1 MPETRQR
8 VDLIPHPLNGEIY
21 GDAANLELI
30 DSIKSKGILH
40 PLLIA
45 HDNRIISGHR
55 RWAAANLIGLDVVPV
70 TVFESQDE
78 LDIQEAIIECNR
90 QREKTGEQ
98 IGREYKNLKRI
109 LNERD
114 SQQGSNQYREKQ
126 LDNNASVQKNTE
138 AKSRPTQKAADAIG
152 SSKSTANKAE
162 QVVNVIDSLKEE
174 GETEK
179 ADKLRTQLNHSVSG
193 AYNKVKTEGLLNN
206 GQGPS
211 KPPDFGTVIT
221 MPQWQSMTIG
231 QRSEALLTTGDKTFN
246 QTNDNIE
253 WARWSWNP
261 ITGCL
266 HNCAYCYARDI
277 ANRRFSYLEDGE
289 RFSPVFYPDRLTA
302 PANTKFPDLNKISDP
317 VERMG
322 KQNVFVCSM
331 ADLFG
336 KWVPVEWIEAVLAQI
351 HNNPQWTFLL
361 LTKFPVRMAEFTYP
375 ANVWL
380 GTSVDYQWAVERAE
394 KAFTRIKASGFGG
407 VCWLSCEP
415 MMERLTFNIPAL
427 KMFDW
432 VVYGGSSASTQ
443 TAEYRPPFD
452 DIAHL
457 YNQARIAGCK
467 VYQKTNL
474 IPGMSDTQRIR
485 EYPGED

>member
-1 MPETRQR
+1 MPETRTLTE
-8 VDLIPHPLNGEIY
+8 LIPHPLNDEIY
-21 GDAANLELI
+21 GDRADVGLI
-30 DSIKSKGILH
+30 ESIKIKGVLH

-45 HDNRIISGHR
+45 CDNRIISGHR
-55 RWAAANLIGLDVVPV
+55 RWTAAHAIGLSNVPV
-70 TVFESQDE
+70 VIFGSKDE
-78 LDIQEAIIECNR
+78 LDIQEAIIESNR

-98 IGREYKNLKRI
+98 IGREYKHLKRI
-109 LNERD
+109 LNERE
-114 SQQGSNQYREKQ
+114 SRQGSNQYQAKNRASGKYFPEAPKKPTEKAA
-126 LDNNASVQKNTE
+126 DMIGA
-138 AKSRPTQKAADAIG
+138 SRPTA
-152 SSKSTANKAE
+152 SKAE
-162 QVVNVIDSLKEE
+162 QIVNVIDDLKDK

-179 ADKLRTQLNHSVSG
+179 ADKLRGQLNQSVNG
-193 AYNKVKTEGLLNN
+193 AYNKAKKEGLLNN
-206 GQGPS
+206 TKEPPKQ
-211 KPPDFGTVIT
+211 PDFGRVIT
-221 MPQWQSMTIG
+221 MSEWQAMSEE
-231 QRSEALLTTGDKTFN
+231 QRSKVLQVSNDKTMN

-277 ANRRFSYLEDGE
+277 ANRRFSYLADGE

-302 PANTKFPDLNKISDP
+302 PANTRLPNLDQIPDP

-336 KWVPVEWIEAVLAQI
+336 KWVPAEWIEAVLAQI
-351 HNNPQWTFLL
+351 RANPQWTFLL
-361 LTKFPVRMAEFTYP
+361 LTKFPVRMAEFSYP

-394 KAFTRIKASGFGG
+394 KAFTKIKASGFTG

-415 MMERLTFNIPAL
+415 MMERLTFNSL
-427 KMFDW
+427 SMFDW
-432 VVYGGSSASTQ
+432 VVYGGSSSSTQ
-443 TAEYRPPFD
+443 TSEYYPPFE
-452 DIAHL
+452 DIFHL
-457 YNQARIAGCK
+457 HNQARAAGCR

-474 IPGMSDTQRIR
+474 GIRDEQRVR
-485 EYPGED
+485 EYPVTA